1 MEVSEVLCREM
12 LAKKLN
18 AKVVG
23 VYMVLA
29 VLAVFVLSLGTFGKV
44 VGGRGMVG
52 GGEWMDDKPV
62 EKMKERN
69 VIGGFEIDDVKR
81 LTTRGELQN
90 DSYTALG

>member
-1 MEVSEVLCREM
+1 VNLEVSEVLCREM

-44 VGGRGMVG
+44 VGGWLVVVSG
-52 GGEWMDDKPV
+52 WMT
-62 EKMKERN
+62 N
-69 VIGGFEIDDVKR
+69 
-81 LTTRGELQN
+81 L
-90 DSYTALG
+90 